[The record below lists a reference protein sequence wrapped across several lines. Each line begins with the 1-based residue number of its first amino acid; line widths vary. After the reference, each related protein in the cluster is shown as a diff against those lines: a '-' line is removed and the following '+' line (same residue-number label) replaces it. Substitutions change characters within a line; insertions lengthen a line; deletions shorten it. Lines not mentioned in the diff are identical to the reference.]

1 MDRDRSSD
9 ENQDADWIFA
19 SDDPHTLP
27 TERLP
32 DRAEFDRYSAPLL
45 ARRRAEAALPPGEHE
60 TVDLSSLDPE
70 QLRAGSEPDAV
81 TGAIPATDPED
92 DERAGHEAD
101 GAGSEDPTA
110 GESAED
116 EASDPGTTAALRAP
130 RDVSYARSGT
140 TPNAEHDQAP
150 ENAINGFVLPDRFR
164 DLGLFDALR
173 DVLALIS
180 MATAMTTTF
189 TVAHSTLVDGIGK
202 AAIGVGL
209 AALVAVHLL
218 RWIPKQPP
226 LAAIRV
232 VRVLGLAPALLVP
245 LGVIVADLV
254 ESLPVLFA
262 SLPDGPPIGLGVG
275 VSLLLLGA
283 IIGIEPRAHEGYLP
297 QARAR
302 RIARILLV
310 AVGIAAAAALLV
322 ALVMIVGR
330 LFTTGWDYSLMTL
343 ADAVLSTLLLALV
356 LLSALRRERSWY
368 VFATGAAG
376 ALVLAALADNTLE
389 LQFAAP
395 LSFATDF
402 VYLPFLFAA
411 FGLMISRSFVRTMPI
426 SFRRTDWLVY
436 TVRAFEFSVL
446 MHTAAVV
453 WHLLAAIAATT
464 GRAPGGPVLHLID
477 AAVCLC
483 FIAVSL
489 FARTSLLSRPA
500 LVARANG
507 VVAGL
512 ILVVVG
518 FLDVIVNSLATGAG
532 AGLVTGGS
540 ALAIGIAAALML
552 TVPAPVRDEFGAP
565 DISRMFADFRARDAG
580 SVSLLSLV
588 PDVTEETAR
597 KKTFPGS

>member
-1 MDRDRSSD
+1 MDRDRPRD

-45 ARRRAEAALPPGEHE
+45 ARRRAEAARPPSEHG
-60 TVDLSSLDPE
+60 TVDLSGRDPE
-70 QLRAGSEPDAV
+70 QRPVGSEPDAV
-81 TGAIPATDPED
+81 TGAIPAVDPEAEGD
-92 DERAGHEAD
+92 APSGMGAD
-101 GAGSEDPTA
+101 ASPEDPEGGTA
-110 GESAED
+110 RPA
-116 EASDPGTTAALRAP
+116 TTAPLRTPHDLA
-130 RDVSYARSGT
+130 YARSGT
-140 TPNAEHDQAP
+140 TPNAEDDDPPAG
-150 ENAINGFVLPDRFR
+150 INGFVLPDRFR
-164 DLGLFDALR
+164 ELGLFDALR
-173 DVLALIS
+173 DVLALIC

-189 TVAHSTLVDGIGK
+189 TVAHSVLVDGIGK

-218 RWIPKQPP
+218 RWIPKRPP
-226 LAAIRV
+226 LRAVRV
-232 VRVLGLAPALLVP
+232 VRVAGLAPAMLVAV
-245 LGVIVADLV
+245 GVVIDDLV
-254 ESLPVLFA
+254 QSLPVLFA
-262 SLPDGPPIGLGVG
+262 SLPEGPPVGIGVG
-275 VSLLLLGA
+275 VPLLLLGA
-283 IIGIEPRAHEGYLP
+283 LIGMEPRAHEGYLP
-297 QARAR
+297 RTRAR
-302 RIARILLV
+302 RVARIGLV
-310 AVGIAAAAALLV
+310 AIGIAAAVALLV

-330 LFTTGWDYSLMTL
+330 LFTTGWGYSLMTF
-343 ADAVLSTLLLALV
+343 ADAVTSTLLLAIV
-356 LLSALRRERSWY
+356 LLSALRRERSWF

-376 ALVLAALADNTLE
+376 GLVLAALADNTLE

-446 MHTAAVV
+446 MHTSAVL
-453 WHLLAAIAATT
+453 WHLLAAISSSS
-464 GRAPGGPVLHLID
+464 GRTPGGPVLHLVD

-483 FIAVSL
+483 FVAVSL

-532 AGLVTGGS
+532 AGLATGGT
-540 ALAIGIAAALML
+540 ALAIGIAASLML

-565 DISRMFADFRARDAG
+565 DISRMFADFRTRDAG
-580 SVSLLSLV
+580 GVSLLTLV

>member
-1 MDRDRSSD
+1 MDRDRTRD

-45 ARRRAEAALPPGEHE
+45 ARRRAEAARPPGRHE
-60 TVDLSSLDPE
+60 TDDLSGLDPA
-70 QLRAGSEPDAV
+70 QLRGGSEPDAV
-81 TGAIPATDPED
+81 TGAIPAIDPEAD
-92 DERAGHEAD
+92 DATSGSGAD
-101 GAGSEDPTA
+101 GTA
-110 GESAED
+110 D
-116 EASDPGTTAALRAP
+116 ASDADAAGPATTAPLRTP
-130 RDVSYARSGT
+130 RDLAYARSGT
-140 TPNAEHDQAP
+140 TPNAEDDDPPAG
-150 ENAINGFVLPDRFR
+150 INGFVLPDRFR
-164 DLGLFDALR
+164 ELGLFDALR
-173 DVLALIS
+173 DVLALIC

-189 TVAHSTLVDGIGK
+189 TVAHSALVDGIGK

-226 LAAIRV
+226 LTAIRA
-232 VRVLGLAPALLVP
+232 VRVLGLAPALLVAV
-245 LGVIVADLV
+245 GVIIDDVV
-254 ESLPVLFA
+254 QSLPVLFA
-262 SLPDGPPIGLGVG
+262 SLPEGPPVGLGVG
-275 VSLLLLGA
+275 VPLLLLGA
-283 IIGIEPRAHEGYLP
+283 LIGMEPRAHEGYLP
-297 QARAR
+297 RTRAR
-302 RIARILLV
+302 RIARIGLV
-310 AVGIAAAAALLV
+310 AVGIAAAAALLM
-322 ALVMIVGR
+322 ALVMMVGR
-330 LFTTGWDYSLMTL
+330 LLTTGWGYSLMTF
-343 ADAVLSTLLLALV
+343 ADAVTSTLLLAVV
-356 LLSALRRERSWY
+356 LLSALRRERSWF

-376 ALVLAALADNTLE
+376 GLVLAALADNTLE

-436 TVRAFEFSVL
+436 TVRAFEFSAA
-446 MHTAAVV
+446 MHTAAVL
-453 WHLLAAIAATT
+453 WHLLAAISSSSGQT
-464 GRAPGGPVLHLID
+464 PGGPVLHLVD
-477 AAVCLC
+477 AAVCIC
-483 FIAVSL
+483 FVAVSL

-500 LVARANG
+500 VIARANG

-532 AGLVTGGS
+532 AGLATGGT
-540 ALAIGIAAALML
+540 ALVIGIAAALML

-565 DISRMFADFRARDAG
+565 DIARMFADFRARDAD

>member
-1 MDRDRSSD
+1 MDRDRPRD

-45 ARRRAEAALPPGEHE
+45 ARRRAEAARPPSEHG
-60 TVDLSSLDPE
+60 TVDHSGRDPE
-70 QLRAGSEPDAV
+70 QRPVGSEPDAV
-81 TGAIPATDPED
+81 TGAIPAVDPEAEGD
-92 DERAGHEAD
+92 APSGMGAD
-101 GAGSEDPTA
+101 ASPEDPEGGTA
-110 GESAED
+110 RPA
-116 EASDPGTTAALRAP
+116 TTAPLRTPHDLA
-130 RDVSYARSGT
+130 YARSGT
-140 TPNAEHDQAP
+140 TPNAEDDDPPAG
-150 ENAINGFVLPDRFR
+150 INGFVLPDRFR
-164 DLGLFDALR
+164 ELGLFDALR
-173 DVLALIS
+173 DVLALIC

-189 TVAHSTLVDGIGK
+189 TVAHSVLVDGIGK

-218 RWIPKQPP
+218 RWIPKRPP
-226 LAAIRV
+226 LRAVRV
-232 VRVLGLAPALLVP
+232 VRVAGLAPAMLVAV
-245 LGVIVADLV
+245 GVVIDDLV
-254 ESLPVLFA
+254 QSLPVLFA
-262 SLPDGPPIGLGVG
+262 SLPEGPPVGIGVG
-275 VSLLLLGA
+275 VPLLLLGA
-283 IIGIEPRAHEGYLP
+283 LIGMEPRAHEGYLP
-297 QARAR
+297 RTRAR
-302 RIARILLV
+302 RVARIGLV
-310 AVGIAAAAALLV
+310 AIGIAAAVALLV

-330 LFTTGWDYSLMTL
+330 LFTTGWGYSLMTF
-343 ADAVLSTLLLALV
+343 ADAVTSTLLLAIV
-356 LLSALRRERSWY
+356 LLSALRRERSWF

-376 ALVLAALADNTLE
+376 GLVLAALADNTLE

-446 MHTAAVV
+446 MHTSAVL
-453 WHLLAAIAATT
+453 WHLLAAISSSS
-464 GRAPGGPVLHLID
+464 GRTPGGPVLHLVD
-477 AAVCLC
+477 AAVCVC
-483 FIAVSL
+483 FVAVSL

-532 AGLVTGGS
+532 AGLATGGT
-540 ALAIGIAAALML
+540 ALAIGIAASLML

-565 DISRMFADFRARDAG
+565 DISRMFADFRTRDAG
-580 SVSLLSLV
+580 GVSLLTLV